1 MKMLNFATAMM
12 LLTSAYAVAMGI
24 ITALSGLL

>member
-1 MKMLNFATAMM
+1 MLNIATFMM